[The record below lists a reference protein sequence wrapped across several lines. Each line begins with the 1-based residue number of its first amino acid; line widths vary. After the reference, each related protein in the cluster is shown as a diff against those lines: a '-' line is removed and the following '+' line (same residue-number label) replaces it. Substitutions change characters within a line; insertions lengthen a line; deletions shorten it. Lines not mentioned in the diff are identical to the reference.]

1 MPGVRS
7 EHNKGLPLL
16 LLQQNKKIKIKMLIN
31 IMFLFE
37 ISSPVASKDFT
48 WASLSFRG
56 LRFVA
61 SFSTTVGTVLQN

>member
-1 MPGVRS
+1 
-7 EHNKGLPLL
+7 
-16 LLQQNKKIKIKMLIN
+16 MLIN